1 MMKWRMA
8 MNSNHNH
15 TDRREDDQRVF
26 FNAVESGKIDPPVFF
41 KFSKSGKKALVA
53 QYTDFSKISP
63 YSTSIFA
70 QALPPVL
77 SNDDF
82 IRYAN
87 FFPDPFDES
96 VKSLNYDEK
105 HVRIQSISK
114 LFRVTNK
121 NLEVFRSISTAIRD
135 SYTDKVHDGEIQNSR
150 GGSTVYGISSQGKT
164 FSTNFS
170 LSYFPQIIIHLN
182 PPSQPDSTA
191 TTKSSISQNDLSR
204 SSPPQEIE
212 RDSSISCEWNDSSS
226 TYRYGNAAN
235 PDSEYAIQVIWLK
248 VICPSTGGP
257 ISLCNNILAAVDA
270 LLGTHYADRFKR
282 SLGYR
287 TELDVKVYIN
297 RVKQMIKDIHLG
309 ILVIDEIQF
318 LAHSESKQQLADFLV
333 ELSDEIGIPIC
344 LIGTL
349 EVISA
354 FNKLSFSFKSK
365 FTKYGD
371 TYFEPF
377 PPKDQKTPPEYK
389 SLIRFLFKR
398 YQIGKHP
405 ISIKELDAQEEAA
418 SSANKK
424 AKVMSITDT
433 FYHETGGITQY
444 TIYLFIF
451 LQQHINLL
459 ESQAERAANKSASKS
474 KVPKPIK
481 TTKALISK
489 TAKQTFQINR
499 DYLDAIISGDKK
511 KLQRMKD
518 IDFRKFRLDEVSKKF
533 EPDVDINKAQEQY
546 EKNIEIPSKLKSTLM
561 SFDTPE
567 DIADKAIKAVM
578 DTYNSE
584 SEFELIAKAIEL
596 CKELAKK
603 PNKPVQLSPH
613 IERADIDL
621 SKLKDELTA
630 IRAFCDEQKENKSP
644 EAVPSILNKH
654 GLGFNLETELDL

>member
-1 MMKWRMA
+1 MSSD
-8 MNSNHNH
+8 NNH

-26 FNAVESGKIDPPVFF
+26 FNAVKSGKIAPPIFF
-41 KFSKSGKKALVA
+41 KFSKSGKKALIA
-53 QYTDFSKISP
+53 QYTDYRKISP

-121 NLEVFRSISTAIRD
+121 SLEVFRSISTAIRD

-150 GGSTVYGISSQGKT
+150 GGLTVYGISSQGKT

-170 LSYFPQIIIHLN
+170 LSYFPQIIIHLD
-182 PPSQPDSTA
+182 PPSQADST
-191 TTKSSISQNDLSR
+191 TKTKLSESKENITPSNPSQETAKD
-204 SSPPQEIE
+204 SP
-212 RDSSISCEWNDSSS
+212 ISCEWNDGSSA
-226 TYRYGNAAN
+226 YRCGNAAN
-235 PDSEYAIQVIWLK
+235 PDSEYVIQVTWLK

-257 ISLCNNILAAVDA
+257 ISLCNNILAAVDS

-318 LAHSESKQQLADFLV
+318 LAHSELKQQLADFLV

-349 EVISA
+349 EVIAA

-365 FTKYGD
+365 LTKYGD

-377 PPKDQKTPPEYK
+377 QPENQKAPPEYK
-389 SLIRFLFKR
+389 ALIRFLFKR

-405 ISIKELDAQEEAA
+405 VSIEEFDAQEKAV
-418 SSANKK
+418 SSANKNS
-424 AKVMSITDT
+424 KVSSITDT

-459 ESQAERAANKSASKS
+459 EGQAERAANKSNSKS
-474 KVPKPIK
+474 PKPIK
-481 TTKALISK
+481 TTQALISK
-489 TAKQTFQINR
+489 TAKQSFQINR
-499 DYLDAIISGDKK
+499 EYIDAIISGNKK
-511 KLQRMKD
+511 ELQKKKD

-561 SFDTPE
+561 SFDAPE

-584 SEFELIAKAIEL
+584 TESESEFELIAKAIEL
-596 CKELAKK
+596 CKKLTKK
-603 PNKPVQLSPH
+603 PNKPVQLSPD
-613 IERADIDL
+613 IDRADIDL

-644 EAVPSILNKH
+644 EAVPSILHKH